1 VYDTTTALLKRFLP
15 PVAAVAASLL
25 LLTGCATP
33 LASGRAVD
41 HIDLTVREPLPAVG
55 TMEPHTLRIGV
66 AAVLSPEGTVESYA
80 GLAEYIGEQMGR
92 PTELVQRRTYAE
104 VNALIDAGE
113 VDVAFVCTS
122 AYVRG
127 RSEGSMD
134 LLVVPE
140 IEGSRVYH
148 SSIIV
153 PASSSARSMED
164 LRGAVFA
171 FTDPMS
177 LTGRLYASSLVLGLG
192 HTPETFFSD
201 IVFTYSHDDAI
212 SAVASGVV
220 DGAGVDDL
228 VLRHM
233 IDKDPS
239 LESRI
244 RVIDASPDFGIPPV
258 VVPVSTSAALRE
270 ALADL
275 LLGLEFDP
283 SGQEILASVGVDR
296 FVLSSDDAYGD
307 ARELIRLYDESA

>member
-1 VYDTTTALLKRFLP
+1 V
-15 PVAAVAASLL
+15 
-25 LLTGCATP
+25 
-33 LASGRAVD
+33 
-41 HIDLTVREPLPAVG
+41 
-55 TMEPHTLRIGV
+55 LRIGV
-66 AAVLSPEGTVESYA
+66 AAVLSPEGTVESYSE
-80 GLAEYIGEQMGR
+80 LAKYLGEELGR

-113 VDVAFVCTS
+113 VDLAFVCTS

-127 RSEGSMD
+127 HASGSMD

-140 IEGSRVYH
+140 IEGSLVYH

-153 PASSSARSMED
+153 PASSPARSMED

-177 LTGRLYASSLVLGLG
+177 LTGRLYASSVVLGLG

-201 IVFTYSHDDAI
+201 IVYTYSHDDAV
-212 SAVASGVV
+212 SAVAAGVV

-233 IDKDPS
+233 IDRDPS

-244 RVIDASPDFGIPPV
+244 RVIDASPGYGIPPV
-258 VVPVSTSAALRE
+258 VVPVTTPATLRVV
-270 ALADL
+270 LADL
-275 LLGLEFDP
+275 LLGLESDP
-283 SGQEILASVGVDR
+283 AGPRILASLGVDR
-296 FVLSSDDAYGD
+296 FVMSSDDAYRD
-307 ARELIRLYDESA
+307 VRELMREYDESA